1 MPATSAQARL
11 AQNLPRSLAV
21 EFQGEIAILKLAR
34 PEKRNALNPEIVRGL
49 ESFFLDLPAEVKAVV
64 LHGAGEHFSAG
75 LDLSDLVETDFTQ
88 SYYHSRSWHQAFEKI
103 EFGKAPV
110 VSVLHGAVVGGGLE
124 LACATH
130 IRVAEKSAYY
140 ALPEGSRGIYVGGGG
155 SVRIPRL
162 IGTAKMMDMMLTG
175 RIFGAEDGQ
184 AMGVSN
190 YLVENGDGLAKGI
203 ELAKRIAENAPL
215 TNFAITNILPRIAE
229 FDTAGGYVV
238 EAMISSVASS
248 DNEAKERLRAFL
260 EKRAPKVVR

>member
-1 MPATSAQARL
+1 MAATSAQSRL
-11 AQNLPRSLAV
+11 AQALPRELSVQFDGDIAV
-21 EFQGEIAILKLAR
+21 LKLSR
-34 PEKRNALNPEIVRGL
+34 PDKRNALNNAIVRGL
-49 ESFFLDLPAEVKAVV
+49 ENFFIDLPDEVKAVV
-64 LHGAGEHFSAG
+64 VHGEGEHFSAG
-75 LDLSDLVETDFTQ
+75 LDLSSLTETDFIEG
-88 SYYHSRSWHQAFEKI
+88 YHHSRMWHYAFERI

-175 RIFGAEDGQ
+175 RVFGAEDGQ
-184 AMGVSN
+184 QMGISN

-215 TNFAITNILPRIAE
+215 TNFAITNVLPRIAE

-238 EAMISSVASS
+238 ESIISSVASS
-248 DNEAKERLRAFL
+248 GSGSEGASARFF
-260 EKRAPKVVR
+260 EKRGPKVVR

>member
-1 MPATSAQARL
+1 MSASSARSRVVE
-11 AQNLPRSLAV
+11 NLPTSLTV
-21 EFQGEIAILKLAR
+21 EFSDEIAILKLAR
-34 PEKRNALNPEIVRGL
+34 PEKRNALNNDLVRGL
-49 ESFFLDLPAEVKAVV
+49 ERFFIDLPEDVKAVV
-64 LHGAGEHFSAG
+64 LHGEGDHFSAG
-75 LDLSDLVETDFTQ
+75 LDLSSLTETDFTQ
-88 SYYHSRSWHQAFEKI
+88 GYHHSRGWHYAFERI
-103 EFGKAPV
+103 EFGRAPV

-130 IRVAEKSAYY
+130 IRVAEQSAYY

-175 RIFGAEDGQ
+175 RIFGADEGQ
-184 AMGVSN
+184 QMGISN
-190 YLVENGDGLAKGI
+190 YRVGNGEGLAKGI
-203 ELAKRIAENAPL
+203 ALARRIAENPPL
-215 TNFAITNILPRIAE
+215 TNFAITNVLPRIAE

-260 EKRAPKVVR
+260 EKRGPKVMR

>member
-1 MPATSAQARL
+1 MSGASARNRAAQRLPA
-11 AQNLPRSLAV
+11 SLAA
-21 EFQGEIAILKLAR
+21 EFKDDIAILRLAR
-34 PEKRNALNPEIVRGL
+34 PEKRNALNEDIVLGL
-49 ESFFLDLPAEVKAVV
+49 ELFFSELPNDVKAVV
-64 LHGAGEHFSAG
+64 IHGEGDHFSAG
-75 LDLSDLVETDFTQ
+75 LDLSDLAETNFTDAF
-88 SYYHSRSWHQAFEKI
+88 YHSRTWHRAFERI

-184 AMGVSN
+184 QMGISN
-190 YLVENGDGLAKGI
+190 YLVENGAGLAKGI

-215 TNFAITNILPRIAE
+215 TNFAITNVLPRIAE

-248 DNEAKERLRAFL
+248 DPEAKDRLRAFL
-260 EKRAPKVVR
+260 EKRGPKVVR

>member
-1 MPATSAQARL
+1 MAPAIAQHLL
-11 AQNLPRSLAV
+11 AQRLPHSLAV
-21 EFQGEIAILKLAR
+21 DFQGEIAVLQLAR
-34 PEKRNALNPEIVRGL
+34 AEKRNALNEELVRGL
-49 ESFFLDLPAEVKAVV
+49 ETFFSDLPAEVKAVV
-64 LHGAGEHFSAG
+64 IHGAGDHFSAG
-75 LDLSDLVETDFTQ
+75 LDLSDLAESDFTQ
-88 SYYHSRSWHQAFEKI
+88 AFYHSRGWHRAFERI

-140 ALPEGSRGIYVGGGG
+140 ALPEGSRGIFVGGGG

-175 RIFGAEDGQ
+175 RVYGAEDGQ
-184 AMGVSN
+184 AMGISN
-190 YLVENGDGLAKGI
+190 YLVENGEGLAKGI
-203 ELAKRIAENAPL
+203 ALAKRIAENAPL
-215 TNFAITNILPRIAE
+215 TNFAITNVLPRIAE

-248 DNEAKERLRAFL
+248 DEEAKERLRAFL
-260 EKRAPKVVR
+260 EKRGPKVVR